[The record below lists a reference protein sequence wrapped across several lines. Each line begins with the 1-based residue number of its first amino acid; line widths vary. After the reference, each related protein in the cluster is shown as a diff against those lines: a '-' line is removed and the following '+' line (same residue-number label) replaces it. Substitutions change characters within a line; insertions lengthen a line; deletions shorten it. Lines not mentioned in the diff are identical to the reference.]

1 MKEAA
6 VSNQQSA
13 VSENPGSI
21 DFVRIY
27 GASYREV
34 RLIGLE
40 RLNAMSDDARRV
52 LLCAGT
58 HAPSTAAIKRIS
70 AEERMERK
78 VKRIC
83 RKARWSEPT
92 QKAAPSTALREE
104 KKPVVSAAPVVEV
117 RLAGRFRAA
126 LPCLEHGR
134 SVERMM
140 ELARI
145 SA

>member
-1 MKEAA
+1 
-6 VSNQQSA
+6 
-13 VSENPGSI
+13 
-21 DFVRIY
+21 
-27 GASYREV
+27 
-34 RLIGLE
+34 LIGLE

-58 HAPSTAAIKRIS
+58 HAPSTAAIKAAIKRIS